1 MSDTLNQQNGG
12 NAPQVGTSNYQS
24 ILSKNGQQPR
34 NIYRGGND
42 DSTWGWYRLIDSG
55 NIGSQSVNYA
65 TSAGTSTDCSKLNG
79 LTIMKI
85 TRAAYNALET
95 KDPNTLYVISD

>member
-42 DSTWGWYRLIDSG
+42 DNSSGSTYLSFAERVEKSPYL
-55 NIGSQSVNYA
+55 V
-65 TSAGTSTDCSKLNG
+65 
-79 LTIMKI
+79 
-85 TRAAYNALET
+85 
-95 KDPNTLYVISD
+95 